1 MRIYSIAIVLSLVV
15 ASNTVDAQEPRA
27 AATTRI
33 AGDTL
38 RARLTDMTTSMS
50 ISVSATDSA
59 NILGGSFF
67 GYFNNVRVKDGG
79 TVALNGDFDNF
90 SVRRR
95 SP

>member
-1 MRIYSIAIVLSLVV
+1 
-15 ASNTVDAQEPRA
+15 
-27 AATTRI
+27 
-33 AGDTL
+33 
-38 RARLTDMTTSMS
+38 MS

-90 SVRRR
+90 SARRR